1 MIRMSVNRILPFL
14 LLLVLF
20 TSCNRK
26 YKIEGSSSVTSLDG
40 KMLFL
45 KTLRNGQWVNVD
57 SAEVIHG
64 HFKMKG
70 RTDSVM
76 MVTLY
81 MDQEGIMP
89 LVLEDGKIVVS
100 ISNTQL
106 IAKGTSLNDK
116 LYEFIDKRQFPRG
129 KDRGAGTQRGAYG
142 AGRLPIW
149 MMCMEAVGKE
159 GEHL

>member
-45 KTLRNGQWVNVD
+45 KTLRDGQWVNVD

-70 RTDSVM
+70 RADSVM

-116 LYEFIDKRQFPRG
+116 L
-129 KDRGAGTQRGAYG
+129 
-142 AGRLPIW
+142 
-149 MMCMEAVGKE
+149 
-159 GEHL
+159 

>member
-26 YKIEGSSSVTSLDG
+26 YKIEGSSSVASLDG

-45 KTLRNGQWVNVD
+45 KTLQDGQWVNVD

-70 RTDSVM
+70 RADSVM

-81 MDQEGIMP
+81 MDHEGIMP
-89 LVLEDGKIVVS
+89 LVLEDGKIVIS

-106 IAKGTSLNDK
+106 IAKGTPLCTCQAWCILLPPRHGYVLPPPSLPFPGETQKSRPCLLAQPVATSN
-116 LYEFIDKRQFPRG
+116 FISQ
-129 KDRGAGTQRGAYG
+129 
-142 AGRLPIW
+142 
-149 MMCMEAVGKE
+149 
-159 GEHL
+159 